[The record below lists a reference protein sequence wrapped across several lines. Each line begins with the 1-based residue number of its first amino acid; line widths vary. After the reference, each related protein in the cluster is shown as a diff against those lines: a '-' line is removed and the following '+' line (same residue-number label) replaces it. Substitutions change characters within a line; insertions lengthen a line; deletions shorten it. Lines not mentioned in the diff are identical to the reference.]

1 MVAVTACLMTRRFP
15 PPWTACYFSILI
27 VRVVVAPHFLQAY
40 VKSHRSVSSETA
52 TGGDGVIG
60 RLQPGQVT
68 VAASD
73 RPGLSGNRIR
83 LTISSDF
90 QTSEAAVELD
100 QGRFS

>member
-1 MVAVTACLMTRRFP
+1 LGKFLSFILILPNRKRLSSCHALAASRRLGLLP
-15 PPWTACYFSILI
+15 YFSILI

-68 VAASD
+68 V
-73 RPGLSGNRIR
+73 G
-83 LTISSDF
+83 
-90 QTSEAAVELD
+90 
-100 QGRFS
+100 

>member
-1 MVAVTACLMTRRFP
+1 LYHRATFDFIDPLISCSPPPPTAVAVATPSSLARRTLDDFP
-15 PPWTACYFSILI
+15 PPWTTNYFSILI

-68 VAASD
+68 V
-73 RPGLSGNRIR
+73 G
-83 LTISSDF
+83 
-90 QTSEAAVELD
+90 
-100 QGRFS
+100 

>member
-1 MVAVTACLMTRRFP
+1 MCSHRPLAASRR
-15 PPWTACYFSILI
+15 ALDYCYFSILI

-68 VAASD
+68 V
-73 RPGLSGNRIR
+73 G
-83 LTISSDF
+83 
-90 QTSEAAVELD
+90 
-100 QGRFS
+100 

>member
-1 MVAVTACLMTRRFP
+1 MSVSLPLNTRQRTPVEKISRPQFAAE
-15 PPWTACYFSILI
+15 TEIMI

-68 VAASD
+68 V
-73 RPGLSGNRIR
+73 G
-83 LTISSDF
+83 
-90 QTSEAAVELD
+90 
-100 QGRFS
+100 

>member
-1 MVAVTACLMTRRFP
+1 MTNGKRESIGQIFEFYSDFAQPQAAQFMPCPRRFP
-15 PPWTACYFSILI
+15 SPWTTPYFSILI

-68 VAASD
+68 V
-73 RPGLSGNRIR
+73 G
-83 LTISSDF
+83 
-90 QTSEAAVELD
+90 
-100 QGRFS
+100 

>member
-1 MVAVTACLMTRRFP
+1 MCSHARSPLPAA
-15 PPWTACYFSILI
+15 PWTTFYFSILI

-68 VAASD
+68 V
-73 RPGLSGNRIR
+73 G
-83 LTISSDF
+83 
-90 QTSEAAVELD
+90 
-100 QGRFS
+100 

>member
-1 MVAVTACLMTRRFP
+1 LDY
-15 PPWTACYFSILI
+15 CYFSILI

-68 VAASD
+68 V
-73 RPGLSGNRIR
+73 G
-83 LTISSDF
+83 
-90 QTSEAAVELD
+90 
-100 QGRFS
+100 